1 MYFHHFIVHHF
12 IVLSLVC
19 TFCIVIILVLVWRL
33 YAQVFVLKQEK

>member
-19 TFCIVIILVLVWRL
+19 SFCILVLVWRL